1 MHRLMAGVTILEHEL
16 SELRLLV
23 ERQTGILLD
32 CPNSALAAHVAE
44 YLESHELESPAALVD
59 RLRASDQDP
68 HALPTFLDGV
78 LNVNTGFFRHPG
90 AMNALARQVIPQL
103 YARKSEDGFCT
114 LRIWSAGCSTG
125 EEAYSIAMA
134 LCEALPGGN
143 GNSNGASNGN
153 GRDKSVA
160 SRNGGVAENGVAA
173 CAGQSMKDWSIHIVG
188 SDLLP
193 SAIEVAER
201 GLYPQ
206 SALTGLPPAAI
217 RACFSKIG
225 SPSGGQ
231 NSSQE
236 GSQNSSS
243 TGSTSNGAASSGLV
257 SNGSARN
264 GSAQGSTNG
273 AANGTNGSTNVAHL
287 LVKPRLRSLVTFNT
301 MNLTKPVYIGR
312 FDCIFCMEVL
322 PHLSRAQRIALLER
336 LHLYLEPG
344 GYLFLRQ
351 TEKLCAPNLN
361 FRSETFDGYT
371 FHRKP
376 LAASATS
383 GRYPLV
389 VRIVY
394 FIYNRQMKTVTATD
408 AKQRLAAL
416 LDAAQR
422 EPVLIRRQNRDVAVI
437 MSAEEYERIRGM
449 NNAELKRT
457 MDRIGAQAAARGM
470 TEEILADILK
480 D

>member
-44 YLESHELESPAALVD
+44 YLETHELESAAALMD
-59 RLRASDQDP
+59 RLRAADQDP
-68 HALPTFLDGV
+68 SALPTFLDGV
-78 LNVNTGFFRHPG
+78 LNSNTGFFRHPG
-90 AMNALARQVIPQL
+90 AMHALARQVIPQL
-103 YARKSEDGFCT
+103 YARKSDDGPGT

-143 GNSNGASNGN
+143 GNDTGN
-153 GRDKSVA
+153 GSKDAKEKNA
-160 SRNGGVAENGVAA
+160 AGRNGGVVENGAPA
-173 CAGQSMKDWSIHIVG
+173 SPGQGTKDWSIHIVG

-225 SPSGGQ
+225 SPNGASNG
-231 NSSQE
+231 SQE
-236 GSQNSSS
+236 GSQN
-243 TGSTSNGAASSGLV
+243 GAMNSSGNA
-257 SNGSARN
+257 SG
-264 GSAQGSTNG
+264 
-273 AANGTNGSTNVAHL
+273 NGSTPGAHL

-312 FDCIFCMEVL
+312 FDCIFCMDVL
-322 PHLSRAQRIALLER
+322 PHLSRAQRSALMER

-344 GYLFLRQ
+344 GYLFLSQ
-351 TEKLCAPNLN
+351 TEKLSAPNLN

-376 LAASATS
+376 LAASAAY
-383 GRYPLV
+383 GR
-389 VRIVY
+389 
-394 FIYNRQMKTVTATD
+394 
-408 AKQRLAAL
+408 
-416 LDAAQR
+416 
-422 EPVLIRRQNRDVAVI
+422 
-437 MSAEEYERIRGM
+437 
-449 NNAELKRT
+449 
-457 MDRIGAQAAARGM
+457 
-470 TEEILADILK
+470 
-480 D
+480 